1 MATNEVLLE
10 YYGYELDPTIFPSL
24 GLFDARQ
31 RAQLLHERLSV
42 SFDIFEAL
50 KPLEMTDVAGALGL
64 SVGTVSRAV
73 SGKWMQTPR
82 GMVELRKFFSG
93 GVETADGGNASWEA
107 VRQMVKD
114 VVDAREL
121 DLLAVKGKEKPV
133 TVYEVLAKKGE
144 VPPQVKAALAHYE
157 PALAQFRARDFAGAR
172 ERFQQA
178 LAVRPDDGPSKTY
191 VERCT
196 YFLEH
201 PPEAGWDGVWHMK
214 EK

>member
-1 MATNEVLLE
+1 MKNDLKWLGVSSEKRSASLP
-10 YYGYELDPTIFPSL
+10 ELPTIAEAGVPDYEYSGFHGVFAPA
-24 GLFDARQ
+24 GTPPAVV
-31 RAQLLHERLSV
+31 QLL
-42 SFDIFEAL
+42 
-50 KPLEMTDVAGALGL
+50 T
-64 SVGTVSRAV
+64 
-73 SGKWMQTPR
+73 
-82 GMVELRKFFSG
+82 
-93 GVETADGGNASWEA
+93 
-107 VRQMVKD
+107 
-114 VVDAREL
+114 
-121 DLLAVKGKEKPV
+121 EK
-133 TVYEVLAKKGE
+133 
-144 VPPQVKAALAHYE
+144 VKAALAHYE

>member
-1 MATNEVLLE
+1 MEQRGVTEVDVRAMLEKATGFKPSVT
-10 YYGYELDPTIFPSL
+10 GGRFTIQVRHMQRSWAVIVEPDT
-24 GLFDARQ
+24 DAR
-31 RAQLLHERLSV
+31 LL
-42 SFDIFEAL
+42 
-50 KPLEMTDVAGALGL
+50 
-64 SVGTVSRAV
+64 
-73 SGKWMQTPR
+73 
-82 GMVELRKFFSG
+82 
-93 GVETADGGNASWEA
+93 
-107 VRQMVKD
+107 
-114 VVDAREL
+114 VV
-121 DLLAVKGKEKPV
+121 V